1 MQSMDITYLPHS
13 CQGPEITIERTCRIC
28 MEPENQDNP
37 LISPCKCL
45 GTIRYIHEEC
55 LKTWL
60 VSHFEDIAKSCCE
73 LCKTSFSMEFKMKSK
88 CQPKNSCSAGLSSC
102 MFIPILS
109 AIVIILFV
117 IICLLT
123 DRYLTTSSADEEKV
137 YTIALIITCA
147 ISSLILTI
155 LIINS
160 LKSACFIPQLE
171 EWRIFQQDSEDNEEN
186 LNIRAGEWPGTQILI
201 VPEST
206 IIDGVRVKT
215 PALRPIMRLVRKRG
229 NMAAYTPQCNTPV
242 LSQFRV
248 TPVPDSA
255 QSESYLVKTRKSYTG
270 KITAYVSIPDDSL
283 NYI

>member
-1 MQSMDITYLPHS
+1 MQSIDITYLPNS
-13 CQGPEITIERTCRIC
+13 SQEPEINFEKICRIC
-28 MEPENQDNP
+28 MEPENQENP
-37 LISPCKCL
+37 LLSPCKCS

-73 LCKTSFSMEFKMKSK
+73 LCKASFTMEFKMKAK
-88 CQPKNSCSAGLSSC
+88 CQPQNSCSAGLSSC

-109 AIVIILFV
+109 AIVVILFV

-147 ISSLILTI
+147 ISSFILTI
-155 LIINS
+155 LIISS
-160 LKSACFIPQLE
+160 LKSACFVPQLE
-171 EWRIFQQDSEDNEEN
+171 DWRIFSQNFEDNDEN
-186 LNIRAGEWPGTQILI
+186 TNIRAGEWPGTQILI

-206 IIDGVRVKT
+206 VIAGVRVKT

-229 NMAAYTPQCNTPV
+229 NMAAYTPQCNTPMS
-242 LSQFRV
+242 SQFRI
-248 TPVPDSA
+248 TPVLDSA
-255 QSESYLVKTRKSYTG
+255 QSDPYLVKTRKTYDG
-270 KITAYVSIPDDSL
+270 KMSAYISIPDDSL